1 MNNRKIAVI
10 GAGPCGLPA
19 CKALAERGLAYEC
32 LEASENIGGIW
43 NIEYGGGGYRSLQT
57 NTSPR
62 AMSYSDFPIEHHTPT
77 YPTAAEMLGYFKG
90 YAEHFSL
97 VENIRFRS
105 TVVQALPLADGGWEL
120 ELENG
125 DLRQYASVIVATG
138 QYNTPRLPHSLTPGE
153 FTGTHLHICD
163 YLDVATP
170 INLRGKRVVVVGL
183 GSSAAEVA
191 TELCG
196 FGREGDEEYASQ
208 VILSARS
215 GRWVFPKM
223 VNGTPM
229 DARAPHP
236 AARIPAPLRAL
247 PGDLGSWLARRVL
260 GKTLRSLSAKV
271 GDPAVLGLPTPT
283 IKPWEDRPTM
293 SQEFIP
299 ALQNGLIDARP
310 GIERFEDSTVHFT
323 DGSQAGA
330 DVILYATGYQ
340 LNFPFLDQETLG
352 CSAAELELYQRISH
366 PAHEQLFFVGC
377 CRVMCSMWP
386 LAEQQGRWVADVLA
400 GGFALPGNK
409 ERKKRAV
416 ALVKSLPVIC
426 NFYVEQLR
434 KEARGM

>member
-1 MNNRKIAVI
+1 
-10 GAGPCGLPA
+10 GLPA

-32 LEASENIGGIW
+32 FEASDSVGGVW
-43 NIEYGGGGYRSLQT
+43 NIERGGGGYRSLHT

-62 AMSYSDFPIEHHTPT
+62 AMSYSDFPLEHDTPT
-77 YPTAAEMLGYFKG
+77 YPTAAQMLSYFKG
-90 YAEHFSL
+90 YAKHFKL
-97 VENIRFRS
+97 DENIRLQS
-105 TVVQALPLADGGWEL
+105 PVVRVQPLVDGGWEI

-125 DLRQYASVIVATG
+125 ELRQYSSVIVATG
-138 QYNTPRLPHSLTPGE
+138 QYNSPRLPHDLTPGE

-170 INLRGKRVVVVGL
+170 IDLRGKRVVVVGL
-183 GSSAAEVA
+183 GSSAAEIA

-196 FGREGDEEYASQ
+196 FNQEGREDREDREGDEQYASQ

-236 AARIPAPLRAL
+236 AARVPTALRVL
-247 PGDLGSWLARRVL
+247 PGNSGSWLARRVL
-260 GKTLRSLSAKV
+260 GKTLRNLSAKV
-271 GDPAVLGLPTPT
+271 GGTTALGLPTPT

-293 SQEFIP
+293 SQGFIP
-299 ALQNGLIDARP
+299 ALQKGLIDTRP
-310 GIERFEDSTVHFT
+310 GIERFAGSTVHFT
-323 DGSQAGA
+323 DGTQTQA

-340 LNFPFLDQETLG
+340 LDFPFLDDETLG
-352 CSAAELELYQRISH
+352 CAAPELALYQRIAH

-400 GGFALPGNK
+400 GGFSLPNNAT
-409 ERKKRAV
+409 RKKQAV